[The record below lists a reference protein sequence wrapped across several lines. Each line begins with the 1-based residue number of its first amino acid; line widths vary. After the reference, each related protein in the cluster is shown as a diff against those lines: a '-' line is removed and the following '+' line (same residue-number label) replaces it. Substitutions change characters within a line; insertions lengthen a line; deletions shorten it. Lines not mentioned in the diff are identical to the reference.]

1 MADEKNKESTQDTG
15 QDTTT
20 VGGVQYVKPEILKQF
35 FGVSVRR
42 IQQLTQEGVL
52 KTTEVPG
59 QGRRYDL
66 VRSIQTY
73 IQYLSDKAYGKSKSE
88 KEAELKE
95 QKLQA
100 EIALKE
106 SQGELHRMRREIAA
120 GKYIDIEEVALD
132 YQKFFVVFKRFALS
146 IPARLVSM
154 ITDSVDPLE
163 ARKIEKEMNGEVKRM
178 LGGLRR
184 SRSRRTGGRKEPGK
198 WLNQNA
204 CGRGNIL
211 ARST

>member
-1 MADEKNKESTQDTG
+1 MP
-15 QDTTT
+15 DTTASAGT
-20 VGGVQYVKPEILKQF
+20 GTQYVKVEVIAQL

-42 IQQLTQEGVL
+42 VQQLTQEGII
-52 KTTEVPG
+52 KTTEVPNE
-59 QGRRYDL
+59 GRRYEL
-66 VRSIQTY
+66 VPTIKTY
-73 IQYLSDKAYGKSKSE
+73 IQYLSDRAYGKSKSE

-154 ITDSVDPLE
+154 VSDKVEPLE
-163 ARKIEKEMNGEVKRM
+163 ARKLEKEMGEEVKRM
-178 LGGLRR
+178 LNAFVVAGAEEQPEAA
-184 SRSRRTGGRKEPGK
+184 GREKNG
-198 WLNQNA
+198 
-204 CGRGNIL
+204 
-211 ARST
+211 TT

>member
-1 MADEKNKESTQDTG
+1 MAENSSQF
-15 QDTTT
+15 
-20 VGGVQYVKPEILKQF
+20 VKVEVIAQL

-42 IQQLTQEGVL
+42 VQQLTQEGVIS
-52 KTTEVPG
+52 TTEVPG
-59 QGRRYDL
+59 QGRRYEL
-66 VRSIQTY
+66 VPTIKTY
-73 IQYLSDKAYGKSKSE
+73 IQYLSDKAYGKNRSE
-88 KEAELKE
+88 KETELKE

-154 ITDSVDPLE
+154 ISDKVEPLE
-163 ARKIEKEMNGEVKRM
+163 ARRLERDMNAEVRRM
-178 LGGLRR
+178 LKSFVVAG
-184 SRSRRTGGRKEPGK
+184 TPEAENTKEASASG
-198 WLNQNA
+198 
-204 CGRGNIL
+204 
-211 ARST
+211 

>member
-1 MADEKNKESTQDTG
+1 MAANEKEAAAVTSGGAQFVKVEVIG
-15 QDTTT
+15 Q
-20 VGGVQYVKPEILKQF
+20 L

-42 IQQLTQEGVL
+42 IQQLTQEGVIR
-52 KTTEVPG
+52 TVEVPG
-59 QGRRYDL
+59 QGRRYEL
-66 VRSIQTY
+66 VPTIKTY

-106 SQGELHRMRREIAA
+106 SQGEMHRMRREIAA
-120 GKYIDIEEVALD
+120 GKYLDADEVALD

-154 ITDSVDPLE
+154 ISDQVAPLE
-163 ARKIEKEMNGEVKRM
+163 ARKIEKEMNEEVKRM
-178 LGGLRR
+178 LTSFVVAGIIGKPEAEKGKN
-184 SRSRRTGGRKEPGK
+184 TGG
-198 WLNQNA
+198 
-204 CGRGNIL
+204 
-211 ARST
+211 

>member
-1 MADEKNKESTQDTG
+1 MADNEKEAAAVTSGGAQFVKVEVIG
-15 QDTTT
+15 Q
-20 VGGVQYVKPEILKQF
+20 L

-42 IQQLTQEGVL
+42 IQQLTQEGVIR
-52 KTTEVPG
+52 TVEVPG
-59 QGRRYDL
+59 QGRRYEL
-66 VRSIQTY
+66 VPTIKTY

-106 SQGELHRMRREIAA
+106 SQGEMHRMRREIAA
-120 GKYIDIEEVALD
+120 VKYLDADEVALD

-154 ITDSVDPLE
+154 ISDQVAPLE
-163 ARKIEKEMNGEVKRM
+163 ARKIEKEMNEEVKRM
-178 LGGLRR
+178 LTSFVVAGIIGKPEAEKGKN
-184 SRSRRTGGRKEPGK
+184 TGG
-198 WLNQNA
+198 
-204 CGRGNIL
+204 
-211 ARST
+211 

>member
-1 MADEKNKESTQDTG
+1 MAEE
-15 QDTTT
+15 TTT
-20 VGGVQYVKPEILKQF
+20 STGGVQTVKVDVIAQI

-42 IQQLTQEGVL
+42 VQQLTQEGIV
-52 KTTEVPG
+52 KTVEVPG
-59 QGRRYDL
+59 QGRRYEL
-66 VRSIQTY
+66 IPTIKTY

-95 QKLQA
+95 QKLEA

-120 GKYIDIEEVALD
+120 GKYIDIDEVALD

-154 ITDSVDPLE
+154 ISDSVEPLE
-163 ARKIEKEMNGEVKRM
+163 ARRLEKELGEEVKRM
-178 LGGLRR
+178 LNAFVVAGAV
-184 SRSRRTGGRKEPGK
+184 EQPEAVGK
-198 WLNQNA
+198 GKNDTA
-204 CGRGNIL
+204 
-211 ARST
+211 

>member
-1 MADEKNKESTQDTG
+1 MADEEKREVAAN
-15 QDTTT
+15 
-20 VGGVQYVKPEILKQF
+20 GVQFVKVEVIAQL

-42 IQQLTQEGVL
+42 VQQLTQEGIIR
-52 KTTEVPG
+52 TTELPG
-59 QGRRYDL
+59 QGRRYEL
-66 VRSIQTY
+66 VPTIKTY
-73 IQYLSDKAYGKSKSE
+73 IQYLSDKAYGKGRSE

-154 ITDSVDPLE
+154 VSDQVSPVE
-163 ARKIEKEMNGEVKRM
+163 ARRIEKEMTEEVKRM
-178 LGGLRR
+178 LNSFVVAGAIEKPEAEMGNAGG
-184 SRSRRTGGRKEPGK
+184 
-198 WLNQNA
+198 
-204 CGRGNIL
+204 
-211 ARST
+211 

>member
-1 MADEKNKESTQDTG
+1 MADNEKEAAAVTSGGAQFVKVEVIG
-15 QDTTT
+15 Q
-20 VGGVQYVKPEILKQF
+20 L

-42 IQQLTQEGVL
+42 IQQLTQEGVIR
-52 KTTEVPG
+52 TGEVPG
-59 QGRRYDL
+59 QGRRYEL
-66 VRSIQTY
+66 VPTIKTY

-106 SQGELHRMRREIAA
+106 SQGEMHRMRREIAA
-120 GKYIDIEEVALD
+120 GKYLDTDEVALD

-154 ITDSVDPLE
+154 ISDQVAPLE
-163 ARKIEKEMNGEVKRM
+163 ARKIEKEMNEEVKRM
-178 LGGLRR
+178 LTSFVVAGIIGKPEAEKGKN
-184 SRSRRTGGRKEPGK
+184 TGG
-198 WLNQNA
+198 
-204 CGRGNIL
+204 
-211 ARST
+211 

>member
-1 MADEKNKESTQDTG
+1 MADEATNTESSA
-15 QDTTT
+15 TT
-20 VGGVQYVKPEILKQF
+20 VSGVQYVKPEILKQF

-52 KTTEVPG
+52 KTTEIPG

-66 VRSIQTY
+66 VESIRTY
-73 IQYLSDKAYGKSKSE
+73 IQYLSDKAYGKSRSE

-146 IPARLVSM
+146 IPARLISMVSDQ
-154 ITDSVDPLE
+154 IAPLE
-163 ARKIEKEMNGEVKRM
+163 ARKIEKEMNEEVKRM
-178 LGGLRR
+178 LNAFVVAGTIEQPEAEKRSVGG
-184 SRSRRTGGRKEPGK
+184 
-198 WLNQNA
+198 
-204 CGRGNIL
+204 
-211 ARST
+211 

>member
-1 MADEKNKESTQDTG
+1 MADNEKEAAAVTSGGAQFVKVEVIG
-15 QDTTT
+15 Q
-20 VGGVQYVKPEILKQF
+20 L

-42 IQQLTQEGVL
+42 IQQLTQEGVIR
-52 KTTEVPG
+52 TVEVPG
-59 QGRRYDL
+59 HGRRYEL
-66 VRSIQTY
+66 VPTIKTY

-106 SQGELHRMRREIAA
+106 SQGEMHRMRREIAA
-120 GKYIDIEEVALD
+120 GKYLDADEVALD

-154 ITDSVDPLE
+154 ISDQVAPLE
-163 ARKIEKEMNGEVKRM
+163 ARKIEKEMNEEVKRM
-178 LGGLRR
+178 LTSFVVAGIIGKPEAEKGKN
-184 SRSRRTGGRKEPGK
+184 TGG
-198 WLNQNA
+198 
-204 CGRGNIL
+204 
-211 ARST
+211 

>member
-1 MADEKNKESTQDTG
+1 MSDEKRETST
-15 QDTTT
+15 
-20 VGGVQYVKPEILKQF
+20 GGIQFVKVEIIAQF

-42 IQQLTQEGVL
+42 VQQLTQEGII

-59 QGRRYDL
+59 EGRRYDL
-66 VRSIQTY
+66 VTTLRTY
-73 IQYLSDKAYGKSKSE
+73 IQYLSDKAYGKAKSE

-95 QKLQA
+95 QKLEA

-154 ITDSVDPLE
+154 ISDKVDPLE

-178 LGGLRR
+178 LNAFVVAGSTEQPEAEKSSAGG
-184 SRSRRTGGRKEPGK
+184 
-198 WLNQNA
+198 
-204 CGRGNIL
+204 
-211 ARST
+211 

>member
-1 MADEKNKESTQDTG
+1 MADNEKEAAVTSGGAQFVKVEVIG
-15 QDTTT
+15 Q
-20 VGGVQYVKPEILKQF
+20 L

-42 IQQLTQEGVL
+42 IQQLTQEGVIR
-52 KTTEVPG
+52 TVEVPG
-59 QGRRYDL
+59 QGRRYEL
-66 VRSIQTY
+66 VPTIKTY

-106 SQGELHRMRREIAA
+106 SQGEMHRMRREIAA
-120 GKYIDIEEVALD
+120 GKYLDADEVALD

-154 ITDSVDPLE
+154 ISDQVAPLE
-163 ARKIEKEMNGEVKRM
+163 ARKIEKEMNEEVKRM
-178 LGGLRR
+178 LTSFVVAGIIGKPEAEKGKN
-184 SRSRRTGGRKEPGK
+184 TGG
-198 WLNQNA
+198 
-204 CGRGNIL
+204 
-211 ARST
+211 